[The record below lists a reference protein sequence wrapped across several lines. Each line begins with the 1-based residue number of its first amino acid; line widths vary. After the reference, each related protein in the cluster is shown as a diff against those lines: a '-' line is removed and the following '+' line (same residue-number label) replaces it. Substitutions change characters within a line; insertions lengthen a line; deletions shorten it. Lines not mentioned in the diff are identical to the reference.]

1 MRSQL
6 IKNALTYRAHIP
18 SDLVLLQDLMQEQI
32 FTECPPSQPA
42 SYGFVEPI
50 EHEELIV
57 GFNGGICFAVRFDSK
72 VVPSSAVK
80 AETDKRC
87 AAESDARGRKVG
99 KKERAE
105 IKEQVLF
112 DFYAKAFVRTKIVR
126 CFYHM
131 ESKTLIVPCGQ
142 GDADRIVSLLVRAC
156 GSVKTETI
164 WVSSQK
170 QGLTTRLKNYV
181 EGEIDV
187 RFGTDDDA
195 LEPAFDSFN
204 LTGTVELK
212 REKEKLTV
220 KMSDIDN
227 AVEGLNEAL
236 KRGFQVESIGLSD
249 GDACSFRL
257 THGLNI
263 KAITV
268 PDDYLAGEHD
278 ADLFRTAAAF
288 EVANVAALTEKLCTM
303 FGYKPKAEEPLL

>member
-1 MRSQL
+1 MSSQL

-18 SDLVLLQDLMQEQI
+18 SGLLLQDHLEEHA
-32 FTECPPSQPA
+32 FVECLPSQAA

-50 EHEELIV
+50 EREGLIV
-57 GFNGGICFAVRFDSK
+57 DFDTGICFAVRFDSK

-87 AAESDARGRKVG
+87 AAERDARGRQVG

-105 IKEQVLF
+105 IKEQVLSE
-112 DFYAKAFVRTKIVR
+112 FYAKAFVRTKIVR
-126 CFYHM
+126 CFYHT

-142 GDADRIVSLLVRAC
+142 GDSDRIVSLLVRAC

-170 QGLTTRLKNYV
+170 QGLTTRLRDYV
-181 EGEIDV
+181 DQGLTGV
-187 RFGTDDDA
+187 YGN
-195 LEPAFDSFN
+195 PSFDNFN
-204 LTGTVELK
+204 LEGNVELK
-212 REKEKLTV
+212 LEKQKLSIKVT
-220 KMSDIDN
+220 DIDN
-227 AVEGLNEAL
+227 ALEGLHEAL

-263 KAITV
+263 KAISL
-268 PDDYLAGEHD
+268 PADYLAGEHD
-278 ADLFRTAAAF
+278 GDLFRAAAAF